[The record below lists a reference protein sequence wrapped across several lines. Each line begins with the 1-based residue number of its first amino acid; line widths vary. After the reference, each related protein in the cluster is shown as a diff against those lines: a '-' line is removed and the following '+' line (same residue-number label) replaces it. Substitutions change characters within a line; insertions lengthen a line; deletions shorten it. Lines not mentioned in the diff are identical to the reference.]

1 MQSTKFI
8 GQLVR
13 GETYTLTETDI
24 PVRYHKIPDRIIF
37 QISDNGTRIELL
49 KEEYSQ
55 FAEIQSITLMV

>member
-1 MQSTKFI
+1 M
-8 GQLVR
+8 R